1 MVRLD
6 VKNLAGEAAVL
17 SGAGPGRQLLTR
29 LIDATPAT
37 MTVMPV
43 LLDFSGVQVA
53 TSSFLRES
61 VIAFRDYARTSL
73 SQVYPVVA
81 NAGPAVLEELN
92 FFIRQ
97 RGDALWHCILNEDG
111 TISGASIL
119 GDLDPAQRATF
130 DLVVQMGR
138 TSAPELAAQDG
149 AIGQTAWSNRLSWL
163 STKGLIAEHR
173 LGKTKL
179 FTPLL
184 EIA

>member
-1 MVRLD
+1 MIRLY
-6 VKNLAGEAAVL
+6 VKSLAGGPSVL

-37 MTVMPV
+37 TTVTPV

-61 VIAFRDYARTSL
+61 VIAYRDYARTSL
-73 SQVYPVVA
+73 THVYPVVA
-81 NAGPAVLEELN
+81 NASPAVLEELN

-97 RGDALWHCILNEDG
+97 RGDALWHCVASEDG
-111 TISGASIL
+111 TISNPTIL
-119 GDLDPAQRATF
+119 GELDPAQRATF
-130 DLVVQMGR
+130 DIVVKTGR
-138 TSAPELAAQDG
+138 TSAPELAAQN
-149 AIGQTAWSNRLSWL
+149 AEIGQTAWSNRLSWL

-173 LGKTKL
+173 LGKTKV